1 MQSWFVQ
8 SIVYLGLRYSFSV
21 PCKYVLTQ
29 SDMFGALVH
38 CVAGS
43 SSLSGCKHLLY
54 HHHWQKIYH
63 FHPLVIALPFLFA
76 ESAKLRALSATYL
89 LCSCASHIF
98 CLTCFRALRVSCLA
112 CFHASVP
119 CVLRTLLSH
128 VPRSSCALYS
138 TCSCTFRAFVPYVT
152 LVPRPLCSSCVNITF
167 SAPVFSCFS

>member
-1 MQSWFVQ
+1 MNMQSWNVQ
-8 SIVYLGLRYSFSV
+8 SIVYIEGLRYSFSV

-76 ESAKLRALSATYL
+76 ESAKLPALSATYL
-89 LCSCASHIF
+89 TWPCGSYTF
-98 CLTCFRALRVSCLA
+98 CLTCFHASRVSCLA

-119 CVLRTLLSH
+119 RVLRTLVSD
-128 VPRSSCALYS
+128 VPCASCALCS
-138 TCSCTFRAFVPYVT
+138 TCSCILGAFVP
-152 LVPRPLCSSCVNITF
+152 LWPLC
-167 SAPVFSCFS
+167 PVPYVLYVSI